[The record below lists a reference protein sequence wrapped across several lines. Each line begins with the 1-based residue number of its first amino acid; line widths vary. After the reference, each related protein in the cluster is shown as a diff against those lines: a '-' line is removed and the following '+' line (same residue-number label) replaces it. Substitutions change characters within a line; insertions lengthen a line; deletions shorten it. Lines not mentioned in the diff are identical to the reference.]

1 VLRAVPWV
9 AAAVVALAAGVEG
22 RAQQMRL
29 SAPASYG
36 YRVVARYHHDSNA
49 FTQGLVYRDGV
60 LYESTGLEGRS
71 SLRKV
76 ELATGR
82 VLQQRPVARA
92 YFAEGLTDWH
102 DRLIQLTWQSH
113 VAFAYDLATFA
124 PLRTFSYEGEGWG
137 LTHDDTRLIMSDGS
151 ADLRFLD
158 PETFRETKR
167 ITVRDRGEPVNE
179 LNELEMVKGEIFAN
193 VWQTDRICRIDPATG
208 RVVGWIELS
217 GLLPPAERAG
227 VDVLNGIA
235 YDEAHD
241 RLFVTGKLWPT
252 LFEIELERRLR

>member
-1 VLRAVPWV
+1 VARAVLLGL
-9 AAAVVALAAGVEG
+9 AAVVAIAAGVEG
-22 RAQQMRL
+22 RAPQRSR
-29 SAPASYG
+29 SAAAAYG
-36 YRVVARYHHDSNA
+36 YRVVASYHHDSNA
-49 FTQGLVYRDGV
+49 FTQGLVYRGGV
-60 LYESTGLEGRS
+60 LYESTGLRGRS

-82 VLQQRPVARA
+82 VLQQRAVAPA

-102 DRLIQLTWQSH
+102 DRLIQLTWQSN

-137 LTHDDTRLIMSDGS
+137 LTHDATHLIMSDGS
-151 ADLRFLD
+151 AELRFLD
-158 PETFRETKR
+158 PATFREIKR
-167 ITVRDRGEPVNE
+167 ITVRDRGEPVGE

-208 RVVGWIELS
+208 RVVGWIDLA
-217 GLLPPAERAG
+217 GLLPPAQRAG

-235 YDEAHD
+235 YDAEHD
-241 RLFVTGKLWPT
+241 RLFVTGKLWPK
-252 LFEIELERRLR
+252 LFQIELERRLR

>member
-1 VLRAVPWV
+1 VRAVPWV
-9 AAAVVALAAGVEG
+9 VAAVVAIAAGADG
-22 RAQQMRL
+22 RAQQVPR

-36 YRVVARYHHDSNA
+36 YRVVASYHHDSNA

-82 VLQQRPVARA
+82 VLQQRQVAPA
-92 YFAEGLTDWH
+92 YFAEGLTDWRG
-102 DRLIQLTWQSH
+102 RLIQLTWQSN
-113 VAFAYDLATFA
+113 VAFVYDLATFA
-124 PLRTFSYEGEGWG
+124 PVATFSYEGEGWG
-137 LTHDDTRLIMSDGS
+137 LTHDRTRLIMSDGS

-158 PETFRETKR
+158 PATFRETKR
-167 ITVRDRGEPVNE
+167 ITVRDRGEPVSE

-208 RVVGWIELS
+208 RVVGWIDLG

-235 YDEAHD
+235 YDAEHD
-241 RLFVTGKLWPT
+241 RLFVTGKLWPK

>member
-1 VLRAVPWV
+1 MRAVLWV
-9 AAAVVALAAGVEG
+9 LAAVVAIAASVEG
-22 RAQQMRL
+22 RAQHIPL
-29 SAPASYG
+29 PAPASYG
-36 YRVVARYHHDSNA
+36 YRVVASHPHDSNA

-60 LYESTGLEGRS
+60 LYESTGLQGRS

-82 VLQQRPVARA
+82 VLQERRVASA
-92 YFAEGLTDWH
+92 YFAEGLTDWRG
-102 DRLIQLTWQSH
+102 RLIQLTWQSN
-113 VAFAYDLATFA
+113 VAFVYDLATFA

-137 LTHDDTRLIMSDGS
+137 LTHDRTRLIMSDGT

-158 PETFRETKR
+158 PTTFRETKR
-167 ITVRDRGEPVNE
+167 ITVRDRGEPVSE

-208 RVVGWIELS
+208 RVVGWIDLS

-252 LFEIELERRLR
+252 LFEIALERRLR